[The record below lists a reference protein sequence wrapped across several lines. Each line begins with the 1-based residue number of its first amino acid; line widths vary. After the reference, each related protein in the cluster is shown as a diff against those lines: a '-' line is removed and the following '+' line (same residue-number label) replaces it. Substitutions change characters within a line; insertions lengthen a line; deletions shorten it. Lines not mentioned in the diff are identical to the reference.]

1 MFNGYLSLCYIL
13 TKCAYVCVHVC
24 VCVCMCAGSSLLH
37 RIFSSCCELGLLFI
51 VIQGLLIA
59 VASLVE
65 HGLQALR
72 LQQSHW
78 LSCCNFQ
85 APELGSVVVVHGLIA
100 SQHVGSSWARNRSNL
115 HLLQWHADSHP
126 LCQQGSPLCVHIF
139 NVPNCIAFSCLPLAL
154 SKVATGLHRY
164 SLYHLSICAPR
175 ERHRLMTFAH
185 RIMLQN
191 PHACSLRDWS
201 DISSS
206 FIPRNGTS
214 GP

>member
-1 MFNGYLSLCYIL
+1 MRNKHQPNWERGQIKEYFRERERNTYRNMEALQNMVNC
-13 TKCAYVCVHVC
+13 K
-24 VCVCMCAGSSLLH
+24 
-37 RIFSSCCELGLLFI
+37 
-51 VIQGLLIA
+51 QIA
-59 VASLVE
+59 VVE
-65 HGLQALR
+65 YR
-72 LQQSHW
+72 
-78 LSCCNFQ
+78 LSCFT
-85 APELGSVVVVHGLIA
+85 
-100 SQHVGSSWARNRSNL
+100 ARGIFLDQKSIEPTSLTVAR
-115 HLLQWHADSHP
+115 DSHP